1 MPINNSMLLGKP
13 LPALDDVEGAALP
26 AALPPVVDAHVHLFP
41 EKLFQAVQA
50 WFDKHGWPIRYRMS
64 SEALLEFL
72 FQRGVGHIVGLQYAH
87 KAGMAEELNSYMIGL
102 CRQFPRLAGLATI
115 FPGEPGADQIL
126 ARAFEQGLRGV
137 KLHIHVQG
145 FKMNGPEMDNIYRVC
160 SEHDKPLLMHAGR
173 EPKSPAYAH
182 DPYTLCAADRVEMIL
197 KGYPDLRLCVPHLGI
212 DETSAYA
219 RLIERYDNL
228 WLDTTMALAAYF
240 PGLELPDLRTM
251 RLDRI
256 LYGSDF
262 PNIPYAWDREIKQI
276 LQLGLNEKQLSQ
288 VLGGN
293 ARDLYRIQAAF
304 CLQGS

>member
-87 KAGMAEELNSYMIGL
+87 KAGMAEDLNDYMIGL
-102 CRQFPRLAGLATI
+102 CRQFQRLAGLATI

-126 ARAFEQGLRGV
+126 TRAFEQGLRGV

-197 KGYPDLRLCVPHLGI
+197 KDYPDLRLCVPHLGI

-276 LQLGLNEKQLSQ
+276 MQLGLNEKQLSQ
-288 VLGGN
+288 VFGGN
-293 ARDLYRIQAAF
+293 ARDLYRIV
-304 CLQGS
+304 